1 MGRNTRKRRSPL
13 AVRAIAASA
22 ALAVAGG
29 GLVWANFYASAGESK
44 SRPNATLASA
54 QVATIACPDV
64 GQKLT
69 NVPNKARAG
78 VAKELALLDRQITE
92 AYKRLADTRQAQAG
106 DANFVNNAIL
116 GPLKSKRTATIDRI
130 GINIRRVGGQAPQG
144 LQQLATCQGK
154 GDQAQTNAGGGQ
166 GQNQGG
172 QNQGQNNGGQ
182 GQNQGG
188 QNQGGQNQG
197 QNNGGQGQNQG
208 GQNNGGQGQ
217 GQGQGANGQG
227 GNGPV
232 AGDFININQVQPN
245 GGPKGVNGNGLA
257 ANGNGGSRG
266 SFTTSCGVNKN
277 ELRNS
282 DNVIVA
288 PGVSNGA
295 QHQHDYV
302 GNQSNNAFASDQD
315 LANAQTSCQNQG
327 DKSSYFWPVIRIQ
340 DGSND
345 IDANKP
351 GGGADKNVGKI
362 VEPSQA
368 QLKFVG
374 NKRGPVVAMPQAL
387 RIITGDAKAFVNG
400 LNNANTNWSCTGFE
414 DRVVTDKYPIC
425 PQGSSVVR
433 TSFFQSC
440 WDGKNI
446 DSANHR
452 THVSFVKGDGSCAN
466 GFQAI
471 PQLQVRLV
479 YNIPAP
485 QIQNGQVVKPY
496 AVDSFPENLHK
507 PITDHNDFI
516 NFFNQQTMN
525 KMVQC
530 INNGQNCK

>member
-44 SRPNATLASA
+44 SKPNATLAAA

-69 NVPNKARAG
+69 NVPKKARAG

-106 DANFVNNAIL
+106 DTNFVNNAIL

-130 GINIRRVGGQAPQG
+130 AINIRRVGGQAPQG
-144 LQQLATCQGK
+144 MAQLAACQGK

-172 QNQGQNNGGQ
+172 QNQGGQ

-188 QNQGGQNQG
+188 QNQGGQN
-197 QNNGGQGQNQG
+197 
-208 GQNNGGQGQ
+208 GGQGQ
-217 GQGQGANGQG
+217 GGNGQG

-266 SFTTSCGVNKN
+266 TFTTSCGVNKN

-452 THVSFVKGDGSCAN
+452 THVDFVEADGSCSN

-479 YNIPAP
+479 YNVPAP
-485 QIQNGQVVKPY
+485 QIQNGQVVQPY

>member
-44 SRPNATLASA
+44 SKPNATLASA

-69 NVPNKARAG
+69 NVPKKARAG

-144 LQQLATCQGK
+144 MAQLAACQGK
-154 GDQAQTNAGGGQ
+154 ADQAQTNAGGGQ

-172 QNQGQNNGGQ
+172 NGQNQGGNQ

-188 QNQGGQNQG
+188 NGQNQGGN
-197 QNNGGQGQNQG
+197 QGQNQG
-208 GQNNGGQGQ
+208 GNGQNQGGN
-217 GQGQGANGQG
+217 QGQGANGQG

-232 AGDFININQVQPN
+232 AGDFQDITKVQPN

-257 ANGNGGSRG
+257 ANGNGGSKG
-266 SFTTSCGVNKN
+266 TFTTSCGINQN

-315 LANAQTSCQNQG
+315 LANAQTTCQNQG
-327 DKSSYFWPVIRIQ
+327 DKSSYFWPVLRIQ

-345 IDANKP
+345 IDANAP
-351 GGGADKNVGKI
+351 GGGVDKNVGKI

-374 NKRGPVVAMPQAL
+374 NKKGNVVAMPTAL

-414 DRVVTDKYPIC
+414 DRQLTDKYPIC

-440 WDGKNI
+440 WDGQNI

-452 THVSFVKGDGSCAN
+452 THVDFVEADGSCSN

-479 YNIPAP
+479 YNIQAP
-485 QIQNGQVVKPY
+485 QIQNGQVVKPF

-530 INNGQNCK
+530 INGGQNCK